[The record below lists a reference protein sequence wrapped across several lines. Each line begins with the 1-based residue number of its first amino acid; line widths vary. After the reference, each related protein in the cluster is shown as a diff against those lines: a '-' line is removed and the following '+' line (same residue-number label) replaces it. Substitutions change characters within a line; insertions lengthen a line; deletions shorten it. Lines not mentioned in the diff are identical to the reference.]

1 MYLKGHLL
9 FVNQFHSNVVGSVE
23 GQIGT
28 EDVEEI
34 GGDGRL
40 AYCTPQEKSQIQNL
54 AIERV
59 KVLKWKCH

>member
-40 AYCTPQEKSQIQNL
+40 AYCTPQEK
-54 AIERV
+54 
-59 KVLKWKCH
+59 CHI